1 MQRAKCLFLA
11 VILLSLIL
19 CPVINTSAAS
29 TYFTSTVGGVLYT
42 CYYVGDSSSGKVELF
57 ASQKNQ
63 VTTHIDVPSQVTNS
77 GKTYQVTGL
86 ANGAFAEWTQLP
98 SVTIPSS
105 VTSLG
110 QKAFWRCGK
119 LTAVNIQGN
128 VTKFG
133 DFCFNSCSSLK
144 SISIPASVTSLD
156 TQAAFAV
163 SGFESLTFPGS
174 IKALPKSTCS
184 SCASLKTVVLKEGVT
199 DIGTTAFKDCKVLS
213 TITIPSTVK
222 SISDDA
228 FQNCTGI
235 STVYIPASNTY
246 AINWFKEHGY
256 AAAIKTP
263 DSGTGNTGSD
273 TEKATLSKL
282 KSVKLKALSAKKLQI
297 SWKKLSK
304 KEQGKIQKIEIQ
316 YSTDKSFKTGVKTKY
331 AKKTKSSY
339 TIKGLKK
346 NTKYYVRIR
355 AYKKSGGVVYVSKWV
370 TKNKKT
376 KKK

>member
-1 MQRAKCLFLA
+1 MMQRAKCLFLA
-11 VILLSLIL
+11 MILLSLIL
-19 CPVINTSAAS
+19 CPVVNTSAAS
-29 TYFTSTVGGVLYT
+29 DYFTSTVGGVLYT

-63 VTTHIDVPSQVTNS
+63 VTTHIYVPSQVTNS

-105 VTSLG
+105 ITSLG

-119 LTAVNIQGN
+119 LAAVNIQGS

-174 IKALPKSTCS
+174 IKTLPKSTCS

-199 DIGTTAFKDCKVLS
+199 NIGMTAFKDCKVLS

-228 FQNCTGI
+228 FLNCTGI

-256 AAAIKTP
+256 AAAIKTT
-263 DSGTGNTGSD
+263 DSGSSSD
-273 TEKATLSKL
+273 TEKVTLSKL
-282 KSVKLKALSAKKLQI
+282 KSVKLKALSAKKI
-297 SWKKLSK
+297 EIKWKKLSK

-316 YSTDKSFKTGVKTKY
+316 YSTDKSFKTGVKKKW
-331 AKKTKSSY
+331 AKKTKNSY

-346 NTKYYVRIR
+346 NTKYYIRIR
-355 AYKKSGGVVYVSKWV
+355 AYKKSGNVIYVSKWV

>member
-1 MQRAKCLFLA
+1 MQRAKCLFL
-11 VILLSLIL
+11 VVVLLSMIL
-19 CPVINTSAAS
+19 CPVVSTSAAS
-29 TYFTSTVGGVLYT
+29 NYFTSTVGGVLYT
-42 CYYVGDSSSGKVELF
+42 CYYVGDSSSGKVELY

-63 VTTHIDVPSQVTNS
+63 VTGHIDVPSQVTYS

-105 VTSLG
+105 ITSLG

-119 LTAVNIQGN
+119 LTTVSIQGS

-144 SISIPASVTSLD
+144 SISIPSSVTSLD
-156 TQAAFAV
+156 TQATFAY
-163 SGFESLTFPGS
+163 SGLDSLTIPGG
-174 IKALPKSTCS
+174 IRTLPKSACS
-184 SCASLKTVVLKEGVT
+184 SCSSLKTVVLKEGVEEIKET
-199 DIGTTAFKDCKVLS
+199 VFKDCTVLS
-213 TITIPSTVK
+213 TITIPSTLK

-228 FQNCTGI
+228 FTNCSGI
-235 STVYIPASNTY
+235 STVNIPASNTY
-246 AINWFKEHGY
+246 AINWFKNHGY
-256 AAAIKTP
+256 AAAIKTT
-263 DSGTGNTGSD
+263 DSGTSNGSD
-273 TEKATLSKL
+273 AEKVTISKL